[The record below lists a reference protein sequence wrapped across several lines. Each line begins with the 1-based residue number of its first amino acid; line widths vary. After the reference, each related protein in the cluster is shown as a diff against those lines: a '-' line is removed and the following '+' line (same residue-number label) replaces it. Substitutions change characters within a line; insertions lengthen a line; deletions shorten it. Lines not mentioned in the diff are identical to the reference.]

1 MRKYTAT
8 SSAYGEASGEPPS
21 ASYTTKH
28 TCVRAAGPARTQTVY
43 WCTFLGNQRVC
54 QDQETSAACV
64 QQCLHIFGM
73 RPRAKCL
80 NASTISASKIA
91 QPWVLY
97 VFERTSGA
105 NQLAFLL
112 LENTVPS
119 SNVFVALHLLLV
131 GAMHLR
137 PSVGCTCCLQGD
149 ACGSIRAQCVNDCIS
164 RVCHI
169 KGRATLPARN

>member
-1 MRKYTAT
+1 MCESCR
-8 SSAYGEASGEPPS
+8 
-21 ASYTTKH
+21 
-28 TCVRAAGPARTQTVY
+28 TCKNSNCIL
-43 WCTFLGNQRVC
+43 CTFLGNQRVC

-169 KGRATLPARN
+169 EGRATLPARN